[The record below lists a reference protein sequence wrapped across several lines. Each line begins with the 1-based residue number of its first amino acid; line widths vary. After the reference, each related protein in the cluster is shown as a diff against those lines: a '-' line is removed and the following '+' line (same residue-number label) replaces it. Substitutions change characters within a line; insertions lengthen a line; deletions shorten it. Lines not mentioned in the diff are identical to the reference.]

1 MESPKKPKLIVIVGP
16 TGSGKTSLS
25 LLLAKQFEGE
35 VISADSRQVYKKLDV
50 GTEKITEAEMS
61 GIPHHLIDV
70 CDINT
75 IYTAFDFKR
84 DAEKAISLIIQNG
97 HVPIIAGGTFFYIDT
112 LLGTMNSAPVPPNR
126 VLREELEKK
135 STEELFAQLQQQD
148 QTRASNIDHHNR
160 RRLIRA
166 LEIIEELNVVP
177 QATIEVECPYDVL
190 KIGITIDKEVL
201 RTRLHA
207 RAQGALERGLIEETK
222 KLLAEGISKERL
234 SEIGHEY
241 RIVMEYLYGTFDE
254 NVMLKKF
261 EEKNWQYA
269 KRQLMWLK
277 RDENIQWFKREEE
290 KAILEVVSTFLEN

>member
-135 STEELFAQLQQQD
+135 LTKL
-148 QTRASNIDHHNR
+148 
-160 RRLIRA
+160 
-166 LEIIEELNVVP
+166 
-177 QATIEVECPYDVL
+177 
-190 KIGITIDKEVL
+190 
-201 RTRLHA
+201 
-207 RAQGALERGLIEETK
+207 GAK
-222 KLLAEGISKERL
+222 S
-234 SEIGHEY
+234 
-241 RIVMEYLYGTFDE
+241 
-254 NVMLKKF
+254 
-261 EEKNWQYA
+261 
-269 KRQLMWLK
+269 
-277 RDENIQWFKREEE
+277 
-290 KAILEVVSTFLEN
+290 